1 MSTLCKLF
9 PQDTAGGERA
19 GLRWKAND
27 GAGEHAL
34 SSSSL
39 CLGCAWWV
47 AWLKY
52 IAAIR
57 LHSDLRMIKNTDSI
71 M

>member
-1 MSTLCKLF
+1 MSTLCKVL
-9 PQDTAGGERA
+9 PKGTARGERA
-19 GLRWKAND
+19 GLRWKADD
-27 GAGEHAL
+27 GAGEQAS

-39 CLGCAWWV
+39 CLCLGCAGWV

-57 LHSDLRMIKNTDSI
+57 LHSDLRML
-71 M
+71 

>member
-1 MSTLCKLF
+1 MSTLCKML
-9 PQDTAGGERA
+9 PQDTAGGRA
-19 GLRWKAND
+19 GLRWKADD
-27 GAGEHAL
+27 GAGEQAS

-39 CLGCAWWV
+39 CLCLGCAGWV

-57 LHSDLRMIKNTDSI
+57 LHSDLRMIKNTDS
-71 M
+71 